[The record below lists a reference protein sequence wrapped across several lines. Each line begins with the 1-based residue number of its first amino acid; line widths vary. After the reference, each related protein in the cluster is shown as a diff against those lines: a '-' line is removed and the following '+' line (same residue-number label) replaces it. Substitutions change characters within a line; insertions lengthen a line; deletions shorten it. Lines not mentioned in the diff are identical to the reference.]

1 MKKVNIACVSAG
13 KHARKNIIP
22 SLISSPYFKI
32 VKLHARNLSGLD
44 VFAID
49 MTDNEEII
57 YSDKSIEAV
66 YISSPNALHGNQIR
80 KCLENGKHVIV
91 EKTAITSFDESE
103 ELFNIARSKGLIIFE
118 AFMYKYHKQY
128 KFIRELVA
136 RKQYGDL
143 LFIEAAFG
151 FPELPADDIRY
162 QKKLDG
168 GALFDAGAYS
178 ISCVQGLVD
187 NLKLISSRL
196 FYDKHYEVDT
206 RGFAAFASENSSA
219 LCYWYIDGSY
229 QNFLKI
235 TFQDGILEAKRIF
248 SKPINHET
256 SVIISK
262 NGNVIEEFN
271 FDGENHFENMFHDFF
286 TKIFE
291 QDLSSNHEA
300 YGQYKTLKEI
310 SKSI

>member
-22 SLISSPYFKI
+22 SLISSPYFELVKI
-32 VKLHARNLSGLD
+32 HARNLSGLD
-44 VFAID
+44 VFALEL
-49 MTDNEEII
+49 TDNEENI
-57 YSDKSIEAV
+57 YLDKSIEAV

-103 ELFNIARSKGLIIFE
+103 ELFNIARSKGLILFE

-136 RKQYGDL
+136 SKQYGDL
-143 LFIEAAFG
+143 LFVEAAFG
-151 FPELPADDIRY
+151 FPELEASDIRY
-162 QKKLDG
+162 QKDLDG

-178 ISCVQGLVD
+178 ISCVRDLVND
-187 NLKLISSRL
+187 LKLISSRL
-196 FYDKHYEVDT
+196 FYDKYYEVDT
-206 RGFAAFASENSSA
+206 KGFASFASENSSA
-219 LCYWYIDGSY
+219 FCYWYIGGSY

-235 TFQDGILEAKRIF
+235 TFQDGILVSNRIF
-248 SKPINHET
+248 SKPVDHET

-271 FDGENHFENMFHDFF
+271 FDGDNHFENMFYDFSV
-286 TKIFE
+286 KIGNRDISANIEVFE
-291 QDLSSNHEA
+291 QNLI
-300 YGQYKTLKEI
+300 LKKVFQ
-310 SKSI
+310 SA